1 MIHIIVL
8 ILKIIGIIL
17 LILLG
22 LLLLTVITVLLVPI
36 RYQGHG
42 SYYGTLEGEGQ
53 VSWLFHSVRAVITL
67 SDSGP
72 DIRVFLLWKQ
82 LGSGEKDD
90 LEDMLEEDWA
100 DLEKEPEVHTASL
113 EPENQSFKAREN
125 IPEPSQIPRQPKP
138 KKKKRRFPFQGFC
151 DKLKKAKGKKD
162 QIVSWIRKE
171 ENRATVLLLICQAKK
186 LAAHLFPR
194 KISGKILFG
203 TEDPYRTG
211 QILAGLALL
220 LPLYR
225 DHLQICPVFDRSILE
240 GELSL
245 KGRIRLGTV
254 AAILLRIWLDRN
266 FRMWFRRLMKR

>member
-82 LGSGEKDD
+82 LGSGEKD
-90 LEDMLEEDWA
+90 
-100 DLEKEPEVHTASL
+100 H
-113 EPENQSFKAREN
+113 
-125 IPEPSQIPRQPKP
+125 
-138 KKKKRRFPFQGFC
+138 G
-151 DKLKKAKGKKD
+151 G
-162 QIVSWIRKE
+162 
-171 ENRATVLLLICQAKK
+171 
-186 LAAHLFPR
+186 
-194 KISGKILFG
+194 
-203 TEDPYRTG
+203 Y
-211 QILAGLALL
+211 AG
-220 LPLYR
+220 R
-225 DHLQICPVFDRSILE
+225 
-240 GELSL
+240 
-245 KGRIRLGTV
+245 RLGGPGKGARGAYSIPGTGKPE
-254 AAILLRIWLDRN
+254 L
-266 FRMWFRRLMKR
+266 